1 MFIHNINPVL
11 LDLGFLQV
19 RYYGL
24 VYFLGFLFIYFYM
37 SSRVKKGMIK
47 GMDKDKLEVFMLYL
61 LAGVILGARIFTFI
75 FYSPG
80 VLLSNPLELFMVW
93 HGGMSFHGG
102 LIGAIIAILLF
113 SRKYK
118 IRFYSLADLMALP
131 AFFFLAL
138 GRIANFINGELPGT
152 RSDAP
157 WCVVFPGFDGC
168 RHPYQLY
175 AAAKDFFLTGALYF
189 VSKTWKLKEG
199 LLFWYFV
206 LLYNSTRFFL
216 DFLRDPAGEAILLGI
231 STGQYLSLAFTVIA
245 VYFIYKLKAKK

>member
-37 SSRVKKGMIK
+37 SSQVKKDKVK
-47 GMDKDKLEVFMLYL
+47 GLDKDKLEVFMIYL
-61 LAGVILGARIFTFI
+61 LAGIVLGARVFTFI

-93 HGGMSFHGG
+93 RGGMSFHGG
-102 LIGAIIAILLF
+102 LIGAILAVYFF
-113 SRKYK
+113 SKK
-118 IRFYSLADLMALP
+118 HNVKFYSLADLLALP

-138 GRIANFINGELPGT
+138 GRIANFVNGELPGT
-152 RSDAP
+152 RSDVP
-157 WCVVFPGFDGC
+157 WCVVFQGFEGC

-175 AAAKDFFLTGALYF
+175 AAAKDFFLTGILFF
-189 VSKTWKLKEG
+189 VARAWKLKQG

-206 LLYNSTRFFL
+206 LLYNSTRFLL
-216 DFLRDPAGEAILLGI
+216 DFLRDPAGEAIFLGV
-231 STGQYLSLAFTVIA
+231 STGQYLSLFFTIIA
-245 VYFIYKLKAKK
+245 IYFVYKINKK